1 MHDMLTKV
9 PTSTMTT
16 ATVSLKFECV
26 GAEQPSLMMCSQS
39 PHLNDDNA
47 SCQSV
52 SILNVQVLSKPPSQG
67 LLFSGAIKPYAEAVG
82 QTGAQGL
89 VRGCGPH
96 CPPVSRKNPARD
108 EASGAPRAG
117 RGSASFSGLISGV
130 RVLSPALSGGR
141 PGFRGYPHLDRPAAQ
156 ASHGRRDKQKA
167 VNFFLIIAH
176 AANG

>member
-1 MHDMLTKV
+1 MFGLGRGV
-9 PTSTMTT
+9 
-16 ATVSLKFECV
+16 AGCSLFRISSS
-26 GAEQPSLMMCSQS
+26 GANREQDKSSQ
-39 PHLNDDNA
+39 
-47 SCQSV
+47 
-52 SILNVQVLSKPPSQG
+52 SQG
-67 LLFSGAIKPYAEAVG
+67 LLFSEAKKPYAEAVG

-141 PGFRGYPHLDRPAAQ
+141 PGFRG
-156 ASHGRRDKQKA
+156 G
-167 VNFFLIIAH
+167 
-176 AANG
+176 

>member
-1 MHDMLTKV
+1 MYRASRAQHSI
-9 PTSTMTT
+9 P
-16 ATVSLKFECV
+16 
-26 GAEQPSLMMCSQS
+26 EQQHYVDKGVVQGGWGQEHVFLSESQVKS
-39 PHLNDDNA
+39 
-47 SCQSV
+47 
-52 SILNVQVLSKPPSQG
+52 SQG
-67 LLFSGAIKPYAEAVG
+67 LLFSEAKKPYAEAVG

-141 PGFRGYPHLDRPAAQ
+141 PGFRG
-156 ASHGRRDKQKA
+156 G
-167 VNFFLIIAH
+167 
-176 AANG
+176 

>member
-1 MHDMLTKV
+1 M
-9 PTSTMTT
+9 SI
-16 ATVSLKFECV
+16 
-26 GAEQPSLMMCSQS
+26 EQSSMSGGTRGRSFTGLFAPPKCAASGRVIQAGSQLWMNKS
-39 PHLNDDNA
+39 
-47 SCQSV
+47 
-52 SILNVQVLSKPPSQG
+52 SQG
-67 LLFSGAIKPYAEAVG
+67 LLFSEAKKPYAEAVG

-141 PGFRGYPHLDRPAAQ
+141 PGFRG
-156 ASHGRRDKQKA
+156 G
-167 VNFFLIIAH
+167 
-176 AANG
+176 